1 MIATMRID
9 YFKEC
14 NGKFVKSKYVK
25 KSFKDLLDMNDWVD
39 GQKMRAYRQC
49 MKIEAY
55 PTAIN
60 AAEQE

>member
-25 KSFKDLLDMNDWVD
+25 RKFKDLLDMNDWVD
-39 GQKMRAYRQC
+39 GKKMDGYRNC
-49 MKIEAY
+49 MKVEAY
-55 PTAIN
+55 PLSIDATV
-60 AAEQE
+60 